1 MIWIVIFGILVV
13 IPLVLLTVFKG
24 RRSQG
29 QPTPQKQVM
38 LYAPGSEDVAGG
50 AYHSARKTGAM
61 PFPVGKK
68 KERKKTKT
76 FQKHSD
82 DDRR

>member
-1 MIWIVIFGILVV
+1 MLGIAIFGILVV
-13 IPLVLLTVFKG
+13 IPLILLIVFRG
-24 RRSQG
+24 RNSQG
-29 QPTPQKQVM
+29 ESKPRKRVM

-68 KERKKTKT
+68 KERKKTET
-76 FQKHSD
+76 FQKYSD
-82 DDRR
+82 DD

>member
-1 MIWIVIFGILVV
+1 MLWIAVFGILVV
-13 IPLVLLTVFKG
+13 IPVILLIVFRG
-24 RRSQG
+24 RKSQG
-29 QPTPQKQVM
+29 PSKPYKQVM

-68 KERKKTKT
+68 KERKKTET
-76 FQKHSD
+76 FHKHSD
-82 DDRR
+82 D

>member
-1 MIWIVIFGILVV
+1 MLGFVIFGILVI
-13 IPLVLLTVFKG
+13 IPLILLIIFRG

-29 QPTPQKQVM
+29 ESTPRKQVM

-68 KERKKTKT
+68 KERRKTET
-76 FQKHSD
+76 FRKHSD
-82 DDRR
+82 ED